1 MKQMIGTDWRFHP
14 SYKSREIQDRL
25 IKALNEM
32 ALAWIARSGENSR
45 KLKVDL
51 TKLSV
56 GIEAGPTGVH
66 ENGREVW
73 LLTRAVFEWGD
84 RIPNHVMIIVGPR
97 DCIEK
102 YAAEHVER
110 LARISEETHTRWEQK
125 P

>member
-1 MKQMIGTDWRFHP
+1 
-14 SYKSREIQDRL
+14 
-25 IKALNEM
+25 M
-32 ALAWIARSGENSR
+32 ALSWIARSGENSR

-66 ENGREVW
+66 ENGHEVW

-84 RIPNHVMIIVGPR
+84 SIPNHVLIVVGPR
-97 DCIEK
+97 DCIKK
-102 YAAEHVER
+102 YAAEFSKG
-110 LARISEETHTRWEQK
+110 LARISEDIMVAVRE

>member
-14 SYKSREIQDRL
+14 SYKSREVQDRL

-32 ALAWIARSGENSR
+32 ALAWIARSGEIISR
-45 KLKVDL
+45 KIKADL

-66 ENGREVW
+66 ENGHEVW
-73 LLTRAVFEWGD
+73 LLTHAVFEWGD
-84 RIPNHVMIIVGPR
+84 RIPNHVLIIVGPR
-97 DCIEK
+97 DCIKK
-102 YAAEHVER
+102 YAAVFNEG
-110 LARISEETHTRWEQK
+110 LARISQETHTRTYE